1 MKGLLIK
8 DLYLIFQRKTV
19 LMYLICCMLM
29 GFSMGV
35 TFIVSYLAIIMCIS
49 GVGTI
54 SYDEHDN
61 GYPFLF
67 SLPIDRKTYVREKF
81 VLCLSLTFAGVFLG
95 ALIMMLASF
104 IGLDDLVMSDIPLYL
119 LPICAGLL
127 VICSTMITIEIC
139 FGAEK
144 GRIVMMMIYGAAIF
158 IAVLL
163 GKTGLLNVSS
173 IAYFI
178 SIIPGWVLITGVALF
193 IILFVYVTYLLCI
206 RKMEKKEF

>member
-8 DLYLIFQRKTV
+8 DLYLIFQRKTI

-35 TFIVSYLAIIMCIS
+35 TFIVSYLAIIMCVS
-49 GVGTI
+49 GIGTI

-67 SLPIDRKTYVREKF
+67 SLPIDRKTYVKEKF
-81 VLCLSLTFAGVFLG
+81 VLCLSMTFVGVALG
-95 ALIMMLASF
+95 TLIMVIASVM
-104 IGLDDLVMSDIPLYL
+104 GLGDVTMSDIPLYI
-119 LPICAGLL
+119 LPVCAGLL
-127 VICSTMITIEIC
+127 VICSTMIAIEIC

-144 GRIVMMMIYGAAIF
+144 GRIVMMLIYGAAIF
-158 IAVLL
+158 VAVLL
-163 GKTGLLNVSS
+163 GKTGLLKASS
-173 IAYFI
+173 IAAFLAV
-178 SIIPGWVLITGVALF
+178 IPGWLLIALIAILIALF
-193 IILFVYVTYLLCI
+193 VCAMYLICV

>member
-8 DLYLIFQRKTV
+8 DLYLIFQKKTI
-19 LMYLICCMLM
+19 LMYLVCCMLM

-35 TFIVSYLAIIMCIS
+35 TYIVSYLAIIMCIS
-49 GVGTI
+49 GIGTI

-81 VLCLSLTFAGVFLG
+81 VLCLSMTFIGVLFG
-95 ALIMMLASF
+95 ALIMAIASLT
-104 IGLDDLVMSDIPLYL
+104 GLDDLTLIDIPLYL

-127 VICSTMITIEIC
+127 VICSTMIMIEIC

-158 IAVLL
+158 VVVLL
-163 GKTGLLNVSS
+163 GKTGLLKTSS

-178 SIIPGWVLITGVALF
+178 SIIPVWLLIAGIALF
-193 IILFVYVTYLLCI
+193 IALFVYVMYLLCI

>member
-49 GVGTI
+49 GVGTV

-81 VLCLSLTFAGVFLG
+81 VLCLSLTFVGVFLG
-95 ALIMMLASF
+95 ALIMAVASL
-104 IGLDDLVMSDIPLYL
+104 IGLGDLVMSDIPLYL

-144 GRIVMMMIYGAAIF
+144 GRIIMMMIYGAAIF

-163 GKTGLLNVSS
+163 SKTGLLNVSS

-178 SIIPGWVLITGVALF
+178 SIIPGWILIVAVALF
-193 IILFVYVTYLLCI
+193 IALFVYVMYRLCI

>member
-8 DLYLIFQRKTV
+8 DLYLIFQKKTV

-35 TFIVSYLAIIMCIS
+35 TLIVSYLAIIMCIS

-81 VLCLSLTFAGVFLG
+81 VLCLSLTFVGVLFG
-95 ALIMMLASF
+95 ALIMMAASLM
-104 IGLDDLVMSDIPLYL
+104 GLDDLVMSDIPLYL

-158 IAVLL
+158 ITVLL

-173 IAYFI
+173 LACFL
-178 SIIPGWVLITGVALF
+178 SIIPGWILVIAAASLIAL
-193 IILFVYVTYLLCI
+193 LVYVMYRLCI